1 MSYQPEHN
9 AEQLTV
15 PVRSLKYRIHRW
27 GNTAAEPVFFLHG
40 WGDTGMSFQFVADAM
55 AADWCMIA
63 PDWRGFGDT
72 DWNPEGYWIPDY
84 LADLD
89 ILINHFVPE
98 GKVRLVGHSMG
109 GNVVTVYA
117 GVCPDRVSHV
127 VSIDQYG
134 LQDSDPADA
143 PAHYAKWLND
153 WRNPPRNMAYENIS
167 PLIKRLCSL
176 APHLPQDRA
185 AWLAQ
190 FWCRTD
196 AGGGVVSKIDPGHK
210 RVNPVLYR
218 REEARACWR
227 RVIARALVVRGEE
240 SSIIERYTD
249 EVLRTDFID
258 CFGSMEEVSIPQCGH
273 MIHLDQPEQLSG
285 ILDNFLRK

>member
-1 MSYQPEHN
+1 MSYQPKHH

-27 GNTAAEPVFFLHG
+27 GNAAAEPVFLLHG
-40 WGDTGMSFQFVADAM
+40 WADTGMSFQFVADTL
-55 AADWCMIA
+55 AAHWCLIA

-89 ILINHFVPE
+89 ILMDHFAPA

-109 GNVVTVYA
+109 GNIVCLYA

-127 VSIDQYG
+127 VSLDQYG
-134 LQDSDPADA
+134 LQDSDPAAA
-143 PAHYAKWLND
+143 PERYARWLQD
-153 WRNPPRNMAYENIS
+153 WRDTPRNNTYEDIT
-167 PLIKRLCSL
+167 PLIKRLRSL
-176 APHLPQDRA
+176 APHLAQQQA
-185 AWLAQ
+185 QWLAQ
-190 FWCRTD
+190 FWSKTD
-196 AGGGVVSKIDPGHK
+196 AAGRVISKIDPGHK
-210 RVNPVLYR
+210 RINPVLYR

-227 RVIARALVVRGEE
+227 RVTAHALVVRGEE
-240 SSIIERYTD
+240 SRIIERYTD
-249 EVLRTDFID
+249 QALRTDFKR
-258 CFGSMEEVSIPQCGH
+258 CFKSLEEVAIAHCGH
-273 MIHLDQPEQLSG
+273 MMHLDQPEQLAG